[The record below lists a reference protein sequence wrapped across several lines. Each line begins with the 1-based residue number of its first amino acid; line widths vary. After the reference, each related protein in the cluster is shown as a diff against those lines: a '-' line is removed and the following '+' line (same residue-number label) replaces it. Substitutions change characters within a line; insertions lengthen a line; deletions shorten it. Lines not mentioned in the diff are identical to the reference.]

1 MWAALGDPK
10 HYIEPFFGSGAVLL
24 NRPDPHHVLETV
36 CDRDGFVCNAWRAMQ
51 ADPDGLA
58 RWCDWPVSHL
68 DLNARRRVLL
78 REDAELSRK
87 LSEDAEYHDLK
98 IAGYWIWCACAWIGS
113 GLTCKNAI
121 PRLSQNGNGINS
133 GKIPGVSR
141 RGKGINSGQIPY
153 LQKNG
158 RGCNKN
164 SKAIAGQIP
173 YIAGTGVIGVGVNSI
188 KAGPVAIAGQI
199 PSIGNTGPGRGVHAG
214 KIPELARQGK
224 GINSSERGPVVS
236 SLDVR
241 DPYRPELYAWFRRL
255 SERLRLVRTVCGDW
269 TRVCGGDWQD
279 DCGICGMYFDPPYD
293 KQNRSQVYAHESQVE
308 QAVEEWV
315 LDRGARDTFRIVVS
329 GYEGSYTRLV
339 DAGWRVEEWKARG
352 GYGVQ
357 AKGDSQGKANAK
369 RERLFYSPRCLGAE
383 EVEKEA
389 GKDLFD

>member
-78 REDAELSRK
+78 REDAELSGK
-87 LSEDAEYHDLK
+87 LSEDAEYYDLK

-133 GKIPGVSR
+133 
-141 RGKGINSGQIPY
+141 
-153 LQKNG
+153 
-158 RGCNKN
+158 
-164 SKAIAGQIP
+164 
-173 YIAGTGVIGVGVNSI
+173 
-188 KAGPVAIAGQI
+188 GQI

-293 KQNRSQVYAHESQVE
+293 KQNRSQVYAHESEVE

-352 GYGVQ
+352 GYGVL

-383 EVEKEA
+383 EVEKET